1 MLAPKVEIE
10 DDGYVPSGLL
20 NNSNKALERNSIKA
34 NEICEFYNINKTTA
48 AAIESSP
55 KAANELVDLST
66 KSEQN
71 VFPAT
76 KTVSTP
82 PSSNNLESA
91 TITGVP
97 PSPTHFSSP
106 RVLTLQPGSHHP
118 QLPTDAPRPP
128 PVPTRPYIPRTI
140 QVSPM
145 QTGIYRPVH
154 MPYSVPSIYQYGGR
168 QMFHPRQTPYQPSG
182 MIPMKIPQPA
192 IMPPQ
197 ALLNPNAGVYTPA
210 YLAPVSPSIN
220 QMQPMFHPTMM
231 LVAHAPTMMHHM
243 NPYQAMQMSSPQKP
257 LEQIMAP
264 QEQKPKISQEVRK
277 KLREEAAAKLKAE
290 RDARK
295 ALMKAAKIA
304 EKEKNAALK
313 KKRIAQ
319 KAETGPRKFGNFS
332 KDMFVIR
339 LKDVDSFNRNNEI
352 WRIDNHVLIQKF
364 CGVPSLRAPARQFQ
378 STNRMSGYD
387 TRATWRLFIINP
399 DNVEINR
406 NGSEVTIYDFPAIQI
421 LREAKQLAEMKDGAF
436 KEIEKSEY
444 EEKLKKLKQKQDF
457 RLQAKLKKRMER
469 RQKKL
474 NKNTKAS
481 QPKATRN
488 AVARSFT
495 WDDDDMDDLQGEPSY
510 FKTNIN
516 DDGICRDIVNGMLDA
531 LEDEEYG
538 GAESLMSSDDDS
550 DFSDEEEDEDEEEE
564 EEEQNY
570 DYEDAGSLISL
581 ARSENENDVLYEEH
595 ELPAVALEL
604 VVD

>member
-1 MLAPKVEIE
+1 MLAPKAEIE
-10 DDGYVPSGLL
+10 DDGYVPSGLI
-20 NNSNKALERNSIKA
+20 NNSDKTLERNSIKA
-34 NEICEFYNINKTTA
+34 SEICEFYNISKITSA
-48 AAIESSP
+48 AEESSP
-55 KAANELVDLST
+55 KAANDLVDLST
-66 KSEQN
+66 RSEQHAS
-71 VFPAT
+71 PAT

-82 PSSNNLESA
+82 PASKTLEST
-91 TITGVP
+91 TITGVH
-97 PSPTHFSSP
+97 PSPIHYSSP

-168 QMFHPRQTPYQPSG
+168 QIYPRQTPYQPSG
-182 MIPMKIPQPA
+182 MIPMKLPQPA
-192 IMPPQ
+192 IMPQQ
-197 ALLNPNAGVYTPA
+197 ALMNTNTGVYAPA
-210 YLAPVSPSIN
+210 YLAPVSSSIN
-220 QMQPMFHPTMM
+220 QMQPMFHPMM

-295 ALMKAAKIA
+295 ALMKAAKMA

-399 DNVEINR
+399 DNVEIDQ
-406 NGSEVTIYDFPAIQI
+406 NGSEVTIYDFPAIQV

-444 EEKLKKLKQKQDF
+444 EEKLQKLKQKQDF
-457 RLQAKLKKRMER
+457 RLQAKLRKRMER

-474 NKNTKAS
+474 NKSVKIS
-481 QPKATRN
+481 QPKITRK

-495 WDDDDMDDLQGEPSY
+495 WDDDIDGFQREPTY

-531 LEDEEYG
+531 LDDEEYD

-550 DFSDEEEDEDEEEE
+550 DFSDEEDDEDEEEE
-564 EEEQNY
+564 EDEEHNY